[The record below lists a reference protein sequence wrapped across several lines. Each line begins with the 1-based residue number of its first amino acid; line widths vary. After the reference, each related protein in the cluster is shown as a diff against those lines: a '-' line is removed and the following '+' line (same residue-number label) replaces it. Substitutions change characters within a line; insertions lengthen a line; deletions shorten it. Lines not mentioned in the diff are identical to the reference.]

1 MERTTASLPACRAI
15 VEVSTGG
22 GHDGQ
27 HPRQQ
32 GFAVNADEALD
43 GLASVAAPVL
53 GRDGS
58 AKAAISI
65 VGPSDRLR
73 NGIGRPARLVQVAA
87 RRLSKEL
94 CL

>member
-1 MERTTASLPACRAI
+1 M
-15 VEVSTGG
+15 
-22 GHDGQ
+22 
-27 HPRQQ
+27 
-32 GFAVNADEALD
+32 NADEALD